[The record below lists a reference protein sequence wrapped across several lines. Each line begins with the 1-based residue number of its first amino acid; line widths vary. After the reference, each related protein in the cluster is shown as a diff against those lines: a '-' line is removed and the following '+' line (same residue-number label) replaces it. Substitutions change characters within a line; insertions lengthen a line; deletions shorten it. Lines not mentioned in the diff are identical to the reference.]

1 MKEIGLFLDYAIQDY
16 PKGDNELIINL
27 LRKSFKIIDKDIN
40 NDNGLAGYKLKT
52 HLNISK
58 SISLSE
64 AEPNHILNNKYIEK
78 QEGTLSYLKNKQN
91 IKFIVCNSALKPSI
105 QSLNLENII
114 YLQTNKTNNYMD
126 NVFSITR
133 VSNESKVSQI
143 KYFISNFKKLQK
155 VYFFHDN
162 KRLKNHE
169 NILNNNIKNIFFSYD
184 FSDLKYDKEI
194 IKTVNIYLKKFT
206 KHDVLILDVGN
217 RVTKYFFKFFN
228 ENPNKIGLV
237 LIAFV
242 TLEGKY
248 SKFNFP
254 LVEIKSNQVISATL
268 ALKQVLKRT
277 NISIVDRELELFLT
291 SSYRL
296 DFPLLLKQAADKIKS
311 IPVNH
316 EQLSKGIMSGLR
328 DIDGKKDIFVGLRH
342 NLAFRNNEN
351 IIKDNYSFIFPESMF
366 DGKNFHK
373 VFYHTQIMP
382 FGTKVKEIHINTINF
397 DILRITNVNISN
409 GTWGSEFILN
419 ITSKHKNPI
428 DFIVFN
434 NLSMINREYETKLIN
449 STKSAYSGSFS
460 NEYYIVANFDFNP
473 KADNYPFDWQHLYI
487 GYTISDKEKYGYI
500 QPVPEQLLD
509 KEFNI
514 EGWRIRDAI
523 TGIKNTKM
531 IKYTDY
537 NLTQKVSTEEE
548 ARVGWTLSRA
558 NYITLTK
565 IAIPLIF
572 LLFLNY
578 YVLFFTFENVSRQI
592 GILTTTFLSGIA
604 LYFSAERPQPLRLTT
619 IDLIFI
625 WYYIQS
631 GIVIV
636 TSAICSQLGEEIFYL
651 GMNILKIEA
660 PLGLISIIAFLFYR
674 VKAVRLRPNIS

>member
-1 MKEIGLFLDYAIQDY
+1 
-16 PKGDNELIINL
+16 
-27 LRKSFKIIDKDIN
+27 
-40 NDNGLAGYKLKT
+40 
-52 HLNISK
+52 
-58 SISLSE
+58 
-64 AEPNHILNNKYIEK
+64 
-78 QEGTLSYLKNKQN
+78 
-91 IKFIVCNSALKPSI
+91 
-105 QSLNLENII
+105 
-114 YLQTNKTNNYMD
+114 
-126 NVFSITR
+126 
-133 VSNESKVSQI
+133 
-143 KYFISNFKKLQK
+143 
-155 VYFFHDN
+155 
-162 KRLKNHE
+162 
-169 NILNNNIKNIFFSYD
+169 
-184 FSDLKYDKEI
+184 
-194 IKTVNIYLKKFT
+194 
-206 KHDVLILDVGN
+206 
-217 RVTKYFFKFFN
+217 
-228 ENPNKIGLV
+228 
-237 LIAFV
+237 
-242 TLEGKY
+242 
-248 SKFNFP
+248 
-254 LVEIKSNQVISATL
+254 
-268 ALKQVLKRT
+268 
-277 NISIVDRELELFLT
+277 
-291 SSYRL
+291 
-296 DFPLLLKQAADKIKS
+296 
-311 IPVNH
+311 
-316 EQLSKGIMSGLR
+316 
-328 DIDGKKDIFVGLRH
+328 
-342 NLAFRNNEN
+342 
-351 IIKDNYSFIFPESMF
+351 
-366 DGKNFHK
+366 
-373 VFYHTQIMP
+373 MP